1 MPSNGSRI
9 MDTADSLPVIAVA
22 SQPLE
27 FAGLLRLADMARRLP
42 WPVVYAREARLHGR
56 RWILAAHG
64 PGPRLAGAAAETAL
78 DRCSGRAVVLSTGF
92 CGALDPSLRAGDIF
106 AAREVFDASGG
117 RTFPAALPQSSRPFH
132 QGRLWSQD
140 RVAVSARE
148 KASLREQGAGAV
160 EMEAAAVAA
169 EAARR
174 NAPFYCV
181 RVVSDPADET
191 LPVDF
196 NSCRDSAGRF
206 SNSRITSAALLH
218 PSSLIPLLRFGRRC
232 RRAALLL
239 GDFLA
244 SCRF

>member
-1 MPSNGSRI
+1 

-27 FAGLLRLADMARRLP
+27 FVGLLRRTEAARRLA
-42 WPVVYAREARLHGR
+42 WPLAFARETRLHGR

-78 DRCSGRAVVLSTGF
+78 DRCGGRAVVLSTGF

-106 AAREVFDASGG
+106 AARDVFDASV
-117 RTFPAALPQSSRPFH
+117 RRAFPAALPQSPRPFH
-132 QGRLWSQD
+132 QGLLWSQD
-140 RVAVSARE
+140 RVAVSSQE
-148 KASLREQGAGAV
+148 KASLREHGAGAV
-160 EMEAAAVAA
+160 DMEAAAVAA

-181 RVVSDPADET
+181 RVVSDPAGET

-196 NSCRDSAGRF
+196 NACRDSAGRF
-206 SNSRITSAALLH
+206 SNSRITIAALLH
-218 PSSLIPLLRFGRRC
+218 PSSLIPLLRFGRSC
-232 RRAALLL
+232 RRAALIL